1 MKAYINGLGT
11 FFPNSPV
18 SNDRM
23 EEVLGKINGEESW
36 ARPIV
41 LDSCGIVSRH
51 YALDRETGAQTH
63 TNAQMTAL
71 AVKAALENG
80 GYSEGDLELLASGT
94 ATPDQLNPG
103 HASMAHGELKSRPME
118 TVSFGGFCGSGMSAL
133 RYAYLSVASGQRRLA
148 AATGSELSSAVL
160 RASRFKV
167 QEVDVDAAALREN
180 PVLSMNKEFLRWI
193 AADGA
198 GCAVVAPEPR
208 QGGVSLSIDWLDSV
222 SLAHEYETCMYH
234 GGEKDRRTGAL
245 RGWLAEAD
253 LQRAVDRNYFCITQ
267 DVALLKKSVISA
279 GIHRVLKDVVEA
291 RGLRTDMYDWFL
303 PHLSSFFFKG
313 PLSRAMSDIGF
324 AIPDER
330 WFTNLDVKGN
340 LGSAS
345 MYAILDQGAREG
357 RFQRGQKI
365 LCGVPE
371 SGRFSYF
378 YMQLTVV

>member
-11 FFPNSPV
+11 FFPNEPV

-23 EEVLGKINGEESW
+23 EDVLGKINGEESW

-41 LDSCGIVSRH
+41 LDSCGITSRH
-51 YALDRETGAQTH
+51 YAIDPATGEATH

-80 GYSEGDLELLASGT
+80 GYGPGDLELLACGT

-103 HASMAHGELKSRPME
+103 HASMTHGELKGRPLE

-148 AATGSELSSAVL
+148 AATGSELSSALL

-167 QEVDVDAAALREN
+167 QEVDVDASALKAN

-208 QGGVSLSIDWLDSV
+208 AGGVSFAIDWLDSQ
-222 SLAHEYETCMYH
+222 SLSNEHDTCMYH
-234 GGEKDRRTGAL
+234 GAEKDRRTGAL
-245 RGWLAEAD
+245 RGWMAEPD
-253 LQRAVDRNYFCITQ
+253 IQRAVDRNYFCITQ

-291 RGLRTDMYDWFL
+291 RGLRAETYDWFL
-303 PHLSSFFFKG
+303 PHLSSYFFKA
-313 PLSRAMSDIGF
+313 PLARAMSDIGF
-324 AIPDER
+324 SIPDER

-345 MYAILDQGAREG
+345 IYAILEQGAREG
-357 RFQRGQKI
+357 RFQKGQKI

-378 YMQLTVV
+378 YLQLTVV